1 MKQRRAERGFALL
14 DTIVALAIVGVVSA
28 FFAQVVHSSLLAR
41 HNAAQRRAATMI
53 AQSQLAQLAEGA
65 AEPQTARSDGLVW
78 RSEVTSYPGVPN
90 GPGLERLV
98 VTVSDPANH
107 RPLFR
112 LETLRL
118 AR

>member
-1 MKQRRAERGFALL
+1 VRQKSAERGFALL
-14 DTIVALAIVGVVSA
+14 DTVVALAIIGMISA

-41 HNAAQRRAATMI
+41 QGAAQRRAAAMI

-65 AEPQTARSDGLVW
+65 AEPETGRSDGLVW
-78 RSEVTSYPGVPN
+78 RSEVRSYPGVPN

-98 VTVSDPANH
+98 VTVSDPTGG
-107 RPLFR
+107 RPLIC